1 MIPIKVR
8 YLMHRVQH
16 GQTTATAAGSSS
28 AGPPGELFRNE
39 YAQSAV
45 KCLTPVDSM
54 PSQNAVASPV
64 KSLPPRL
71 RFSSLSSLDIDSKGI
86 VPLMLLLFL
95 EDVGVRRTLVASVQK
110 SLRARAKTGPRGKT
124 HSFSTSSAASPP
136 TSVLSPPAIPFM
148 LRSST
153 LSPGTA
159 PYRPPGIGPR
169 SPFDGRTTPTTRPP
183 PSHATPNQSHSSDPP
198 RNRTGDAAPARSGS
212 RTRPLLLAGWHG
224 PAARPPPGPDSPDGQ
239 FAHPS
244 PPVE

>member
-1 MIPIKVR
+1 
-8 YLMHRVQH
+8 MHSVQH
-16 GQTTATAAGSSS
+16 GQTTATAVGSSS
-28 AGPPGELFRNE
+28 VDPPGELFGNE

-86 VPLMLLLFL
+86 VPLMLLLF
-95 EDVGVRRTLVASVQK
+95 
-110 SLRARAKTGPRGKT
+110 
-124 HSFSTSSAASPP
+124 SFSTSSAASPP